1 MQSRL
6 VVGAANPHVVQ
17 RASDAGTCALGAGGQ
32 RVPARPPTPATPSAA
47 PHRPRS
53 VPLSDWDLPDAPD
66 FNTRT
71 NAELMDAGL
80 AHQALSA
87 HDIEAMKASLR
98 LSSASLFL
106 FFSFWVR
113 TRSLPTRAD
122 ELWLCLVTGWAARSE
137 AWPSCGAWPCM
148 KPGKP
153 LGAAL
158 QCLR

>member
-1 MQSRL
+1 MLAPAPLALAGRGCPPVHQRL
-6 VVGAANPHVVQ
+6 
-17 RASDAGTCALGAGGQ
+17 
-32 RVPARPPTPATPSAA
+32 PPLPPW

-71 NAELMDAGL
+71 NAELVDAGL

-106 FFSFWVR
+106 FFLGADAF
-113 TRSLPTRAD
+113 LAD
-122 ELWLCLVTGWAARSE
+122 EGRRRVVAL
-137 AWPSCGAWPCM
+137 PCD
-148 KPGKP
+148 G
-153 LGAAL
+153 LGC
-158 QCLR
+158 QV